1 MSSAP
6 AATPTDDRTARAR
19 IRDAAIDCFAE
30 LGVGGTTARK
40 VAAAAGV
47 SPGLVMHHFVSMDG
61 LRRACDEHVVA
72 VIREAKQAAMAA
84 GPGLDPLAAIRD
96 APMGNLSRYLT
107 TMLVAGGDAATQLVD
122 DLVDDAEAYL
132 QDGVASGMLRPTDDV
147 RGRAVV
153 LTLWSLGAL
162 TLHEHVERLTGVDLT
177 DPALGQRDDV
187 AAWAR
192 PAWGI
197 LGRGIFTDA
206 FVEQL
211 DATTDTR
218 TTP

>member
-1 MSSAP
+1 MSSDTAP
-6 AATPTDDRTARAR
+6 VADDRTARAR

-30 LGVGGTTARK
+30 LGVAGTTARR

-47 SPGLVMHHFVSMDG
+47 SPGLVMHHFTSMDG

-72 VIREAKQAAMAA
+72 VIREGKQAAMAA

-96 APMGNLSRYLT
+96 APMGNLARYLA
-107 TMLVAGGDAATQLVD
+107 TMLVTGGDAATQLVD

-132 QDGVASGMLRPTDDV
+132 ADGVASGMLRPTDDR

-162 TLHEHVERLTGVDLT
+162 ALHDHVRRLTGVDLT
-177 DPALGQRDDV
+177 DPELGQRDDV
-187 AAWAR
+187 ANWAR
-192 PAWGI
+192 PAWEV
-197 LGRGIFTDA
+197 LGEGIFTDA
-206 FVEQL
+206 FVARL
-211 DATTDTR
+211 ATTDTR
-218 TTP
+218 TT